1 MTDAGTW
8 PPPVLRRLLEHAQG
22 VVRPRRSL
30 LDQLGGRLDGLSS
43 VLFEATGAGMLA
55 VDRSLRIVRAN
66 ALLRAM
72 CPIGADLSPGAAAAP
87 LFAASER
94 EQAVDEIRL
103 ALAGRSTRPGF
114 VTRLA
119 DARGGPESVVSA
131 VAVAL
136 RDPPRSH
143 DGRPAPVVGALLLLA
158 DITRQRQLEA
168 QLAQAQKLQAVGSLA
183 GGIAHDFNNLL
194 TAIQGA
200 AEAIA
205 AREGLDAETLEDV
218 AQIRGSAGRGA
229 ALVRQLLAFGRQQML
244 QPHVLSVNDVIA
256 DLSGL
261 LRRLLGSKI
270 RLEVELEQPGRQVRV
285 DPTQL
290 DQVLVNLAVNAR
302 DAMPEGGTLTLRSGH
317 LTVYR
322 PQWQGV
328 ETVSPGRYV
337 MIEVR
342 DTGLGIAPELLPRIF
357 DPFFTTRRAQGGN
370 GLGLSTVHGIV
381 RQSGGFL
388 GVESEPGHGTAFR
401 IYLPRHDGE
410 RVSIPDPPQAGA
422 AAPAAPPAG
431 RGTVLLVDDEEPV
444 RRLAERALSR
454 HGWQV
459 LSAET
464 AEAALALLERP
475 ETAPIVAIVTDM
487 VMPGMDGAA
496 LVTAVRARLNRP
508 RLPALL
514 VSGYAEASLREAL
527 AEGQGVLFLAKPYAL
542 KQLVDRLSEALA
554 PA

>member
-1 MTDAGTW
+1 MW
-8 PPPVLRRLLEHAQG
+8 PVLPGLS
-22 VVRPRRSL
+22 RSL

-43 VLFEATGAGMLA
+43 VLFESTGMGMLA
-55 VDRSLRIVRAN
+55 VDRSPRIVRAN

-72 CPIGADLSPGAAAAP
+72 AGSRVDLSPGAPVAL
-87 LFAASER
+87 LFAPAER

-103 ALAGRSTRPGF
+103 ALAGGAPRPAF

-119 DARGGPESVVSA
+119 DAQGGPEAVVSA
-131 VAVAL
+131 FAVAL
-136 RDPPRSH
+136 RDRPPR
-143 DGRPAPVVGALLLLA
+143 RARRAEQPPVVGALLLLA
-158 DITRQRQLEA
+158 DITRQRQLET

-205 AREGLDAETLEDV
+205 ARETLDAETLEDV
-218 AQIRGSAGRGA
+218 AQIRSSAGRGA

-244 QPHVLSVNDVIA
+244 QPQVLAVNAVIG

-270 RLEVELEQPGRQVRV
+270 RLEVDLEQPGRQVLV

-302 DAMPEGGTLTLRSGH
+302 DAMPGGGTLTLRSGH
-317 LTVYR
+317 LTIYR
-322 PQWQGV
+322 PQFQGV
-328 ETVSPGRYV
+328 ETVPPGRYV

-342 DTGLGIAPELLPRIF
+342 DTGTGIAPETLPRIF

-388 GVESEPGHGTAFR
+388 GVESEPGRGTSLR

-410 RVSIPDPPQAGA
+410 KVSIPDPPEPRA
-422 AAPAAPPAG
+422 AAPACPAA

-444 RRLAERALSR
+444 RRLAERALVR

-459 LSAET
+459 LSADNGET
-464 AEAALALLERP
+464 ALALLDQATP
-475 ETAPIVAIVTDM
+475 APIVAVITDM
-487 VMPGMDGAA
+487 VMPGIDGTA
-496 LVTAVRARLNRP
+496 LVAAVRARLGLP

-527 AEGQGVLFLAKPYAL
+527 AEGQGMQFLAKPFAL
-542 KQLVDRLSEALA
+542 KQLVERLSEALGRA